1 MQTQSQDTV
10 TGYRQQFCVR
20 HRPFKLVAD
29 GDVIV
34 VAIQYRLGTLGFLS
48 TGDDTLPGNLGLW
61 DQNLALR
68 WVKDNIRAFGGDPEV
83 VTLFGE
89 SAGSWTTGLQIV
101 SPYSKGLFHRAILQ
115 SGSPQTSISYSTPA
129 HVAFK
134 ELSRVLDCEAETDKK
149 AVECLMTRSAD
160 DIVNK
165 TNEWMAS
172 SGFTNSIGDF
182 IPRDPVELTGDEQ
195 YVQEVGMGDIDVI
208 IGFNNKE
215 GAMIT
220 IASELEG
227 SPMEGFSD
235 AMMFTNIL
243 ENAVKQYNNGQ
254 TSTLLNAV
262 VDFFYR
268 GADAGSNN
276 SVPLDALVNLF
287 GDTMFYAHTVEWLR
301 PLAAQPHKGSRYLY
315 MMEHDFHFN
324 KNRVRGSHHG
334 DELCLEFDL
343 VFPADSLFIKLNKT
357 LSHCSE
363 EDEKMSDL
371 FVKIWTDFAKTGP
384 FKLVADGDVIVVTI
398 QYRLGALGFL
408 STGDDTLP
416 GNLGLWDQNLALR
429 WVKDNIRAFGGD
441 FIPRDPLGLVHD
453 KEYVQENG
461 IGDIDLIAGFNNKE
475 GAVLVLEAIR
485 QGSSLDSLTNQAAFR
500 AVPPVRSVSTCEKL
514 CMLLDT
520 CLTLTGDENDVIPQV
535 VEFFYKHDVIGI
547 NTAVSADTVINIYGD
562 AMFFAPTIQWLRPLV
577 SQSHQGA
584 RYLYLLEH
592 DFHFNREGIPGTHH
606 ADELFIEFDVQ
617 TPEGSL
623 FQLAGKS
630 TEACN
635 EEDDRMSD
643 MFVDVVTSF
652 AKTGPFKLVAD
663 GDIIVV
669 TIQYRL
675 GALGFLSTG
684 DDTLPGNLGLW
695 DQNLALRWVKDN
707 IRAFGGDFIPRDP
720 LELVQD
726 EDYVQANGIGDID
739 VIAGFNN
746 KDGAVVALFGTSPDS
761 LTNQAAFRAVVDKL
775 VKLMNKRTP
784 EDVVSTV
791 VEFFY
796 KRDVIGTNTAVSVE
810 TVINIH
816 GDALFFA
823 PTIQWLRPLVSQSHQ
838 GARYLYLLEHDFY
851 FNREG
856 IPGTHHADE
865 LFIEFDVQT
874 SEGSLFQL
882 AGKSTEACNEEDD
895 RMSDM
900 FVDVVTSFAK
910 TGRVLDYSY
919 YYYYYSYSYY
929 FYYLYYD

>member
-1 MQTQSQDTV
+1 MGRVSDADTVTGYRQQFYVCGSLSCVLHGPCDADTVTGYRQQFYVCGSLSCVLHGLCDADTV

-172 SGFTNSIGDF
+172 SGFTNSIGARVDGDF

-195 YVQEVGMGDIDVI
+195 YVQEIGMGDIDVI

-371 FVKIWTDFAKTGP
+371 FVKIWTDFAKTGNP
-384 FKLVADGDVIVVTI
+384 NAPLQT
-398 QYRLGALGFL
+398 ALGGDWPEFTSENEAYL
-408 STGDDTLP
+408 SL
-416 GNLGLWDQNLALR
+416 
-429 WVKDNIRAFGGD
+429 
-441 FIPRDPLGLVHD
+441 
-453 KEYVQENG
+453 
-461 IGDIDLIAGFNNKE
+461 
-475 GAVLVLEAIR
+475 
-485 QGSSLDSLTNQAAFR
+485 SLT
-500 AVPPVRSVSTCEKL
+500 
-514 CMLLDT
+514 
-520 CLTLTGDENDVIPQV
+520 PQV
-535 VEFFYKHDVIGI
+535 GRDV
-547 NTAVSADTVINIYGD
+547 
-562 AMFFAPTIQWLRPLV
+562 MR
-577 SQSHQGA
+577 
-584 RYLYLLEH
+584 
-592 DFHFNREGIPGTHH
+592 
-606 ADELFIEFDVQ
+606 
-617 TPEGSL
+617 
-623 FQLAGKS
+623 
-630 TEACN
+630 
-635 EEDDRMSD
+635 DRMALWLQLVPQIVSITQRQEEQPAPAD
-643 MFVDVVTSF
+643 S
-652 AKTGPFKLVAD
+652 AK
-663 GDIIVV
+663 
-669 TIQYRL
+669 
-675 GALGFLSTG
+675 
-684 DDTLPGNLGLW
+684 
-695 DQNLALRWVKDN
+695 
-707 IRAFGGDFIPRDP
+707 
-720 LELVQD
+720 D
-726 EDYVQANGIGDID
+726 E
-739 VIAGFNN
+739 F
-746 KDGAVVALFGTSPDS
+746 
-761 LTNQAAFRAVVDKL
+761 
-775 VKLMNKRTP
+775 
-784 EDVVSTV
+784 
-791 VEFFY
+791 
-796 KRDVIGTNTAVSVE
+796 
-810 TVINIH
+810 
-816 GDALFFA
+816 
-823 PTIQWLRPLVSQSHQ
+823 
-838 GARYLYLLEHDFY
+838 
-851 FNREG
+851 
-856 IPGTHHADE
+856 
-865 LFIEFDVQT
+865 
-874 SEGSLFQL
+874 
-882 AGKSTEACNEEDD
+882 
-895 RMSDM
+895 
-900 FVDVVTSFAK
+900 
-910 TGRVLDYSY
+910 
-919 YYYYYSYSYY
+919 
-929 FYYLYYD
+929 